1 MTTALLTLL
10 AALALALPAVAQ
22 DEPPA
27 GEAPAIGGVSPE
39 EALRLR
45 ALGYVDYSPELANLD
60 KSGVSHLDASA
71 AALGY
76 TLVVSSIECAARLI
90 DLSGRE
96 LHGWKQEKCVRWW
109 SAALTMSLEESPLL
123 T

>member
-1 MTTALLTLL
+1 MEVPLLLTAALLTLL
-10 AALALALPAVAQ
+10 AAAALALPAVAQ
-22 DEPPA
+22 GEPPT
-27 GEAPAIGGVSPE
+27 GEAPTIGGVSPE

-60 KSGVSHLDASA
+60 KSGVSHLNASLA
-71 AALGY
+71 VPGH

-96 LHGWKQEKCVRWW
+96 LHKWKQEECVRW
-109 SAALTMSLEESPLL
+109 
-123 T
+123 